1 MLSHNPGVY
10 ISTDRGK
17 TWVKSNK
24 NIGIPHQIEDIKFDI
39 FNPDEMWIATLGCG
53 FYKGKFKETDNIKK
67 VTVER
72 RTLKLKIGESQSLN
86 VISKQNVKWV
96 SENESVAKVDG
107 NGVVT
112 GVGRGNVIIRAISED
127 YNYSDF
133 CSVTIK

>member
-1 MLSHNPGVY
+1 M
-10 ISTDRGK
+10 
-17 TWVKSNK
+17 
-24 NIGIPHQIEDIKFDI
+24 
-39 FNPDEMWIATLGCG
+39 GCG

-112 GVGRGNVIIRAISED
+112 AVGRGNVIIRAISED